1 MGEFKSPETK
11 EAETMLGQAASMM
24 MADGKMEE
32 SELAILRGIAAR
44 LGVGEADV
52 ERILS
57 NPGEVDLTLPQDPFK
72 RALFL
77 IFIISMM
84 CADGTTG
91 EEELKALHSMGSSV
105 GYTTEQIE
113 AAVEA
118 FAAALEEQKEDID
131 PALIAVGIA
140 SHFG

>member
-1 MGEFKSPETK
+1 
-11 EAETMLGQAASMM
+11 MLGQAASMM

-44 LGVGEADV
+44 LGIGEADV

-57 NPGEVDLTLPQDPFK
+57 DPGEVDLTLPQDPFK

-77 IFIISMM
+77 IFLISMM

-105 GYTTEQIE
+105 GYTAEQIE

>member
-1 MGEFKSPETK
+1 MGEFKSPEMK

-24 MADGKMEE
+24 MANGKMEE
-32 SELAILRGIAAR
+32 NEFSVLRGIADR

-84 CADGTTG
+84 CADGSAG
-91 EEELKALHSMGSSV
+91 EEELKTLHSMGASV
-105 GYTTEQIE
+105 GYTAEQIE

-118 FAAALEEQKEDID
+118 FTTALEEQKENID

>member
-1 MGEFKSPETK
+1 
-11 EAETMLGQAASMM
+11 MLGQAARMM

-44 LGVGEADV
+44 LGIGEADV

-57 NPGEVDLTLPQDPFK
+57 DPGEVDLTLPQDPFK

-84 CADGTTG
+84 CADGSTG

-105 GYTTEQIE
+105 GYTAEQIE

-118 FAAALEEQKEDID
+118 FAAALEEQKEDVD

>member
-1 MGEFKSPETK
+1 
-11 EAETMLGQAASMM
+11 MLGQAVSMM

-44 LGVGEADV
+44 LGIGEADV
-52 ERILS
+52 ERIL
-57 NPGEVDLTLPQDPFK
+57 NDPGEVDLTLPQDPFK

-77 IFIISMM
+77 IFLISMM
-84 CADGTTG
+84 CADGRTG

-105 GYTTEQIE
+105 GYTAEQIE

>member
-1 MGEFKSPETK
+1 
-11 EAETMLGQAASMM
+11 MLGQAASMM

-44 LGVGEADV
+44 LGIGEADV

-57 NPGEVDLTLPQDPFK
+57 DPGEVDLTLPQDPFK

-77 IFIISMM
+77 IFIISIM

-105 GYTTEQIE
+105 GYTAEQIE

>member
-1 MGEFKSPETK
+1 
-11 EAETMLGQAASMM
+11 MLGQAASMM

-44 LGVGEADV
+44 LGIGEADV

-57 NPGEVDLTLPQDPFK
+57 DPGEVDLTLPQDPFK

-105 GYTTEQIE
+105 GYTAEQIE

>member
-1 MGEFKSPETK
+1 
-11 EAETMLGQAASMM
+11 MLGQAARMM

-44 LGVGEADV
+44 LGISEADV
-52 ERILS
+52 DRILS
-57 NPGEVDLTLPQDPFK
+57 DPGEVDLTLPQDPFK

-84 CADGTTG
+84 CADGSTG

-105 GYTTEQIE
+105 GYTAEQIE

-118 FAAALEEQKEDID
+118 FAAALEEQKEDVD

>member
-1 MGEFKSPETK
+1 
-11 EAETMLGQAASMM
+11 MLGQAASMM

-32 SELAILRGIAAR
+32 SELANLRGIAAR
-44 LGVGEADV
+44 LGIGEADV

-57 NPGEVDLTLPQDPFK
+57 DPGEVDLTLPQDPFK

-77 IFIISMM
+77 VFIISMM

-105 GYTTEQIE
+105 GYTAEQIE